1 MALATKPELKA
12 EQDKVIKSQAFDSNY
27 FRSKSHFEDDGIQNC
42 LVFQPIYRYFKKID
56 NTSYISE

>member
-42 LVFQPIYRYFKKID
+42 LVFQPIYRYFKKMD